1 MNVVVLHGTLSRPA
15 ERRVLPSGDEL
26 VAYEVTTRD
35 GEGKADT
42 VPVVWLAAP
51 VEAEWEAGETVVVA
65 GRVRRRYYRA
75 GGATQSRTEVVADR
89 IVPATQRKRA
99 ERLLEQAVAPIGAWR
114 TGSG

>member
-35 GEGKADT
+35 SEGKADT
-42 VPVVWLAAP
+42 VPVVWPGAP
-51 VEAEWEAGETVVVA
+51 KSAEWPSGDAVVVA

-75 GGATQSRTEVVADR
+75 GGVTQSRTEVVADR
-89 IVPATQRKRA
+89 VVPAGQRKRA
-99 ERLLEQAVAPIGAWR
+99 ERLLSAALTPVGEWR
-114 TGSG
+114 TG